1 MKKEYVK
8 NFVSKRI
15 VTMGNSLESGKTKA
29 DLAQLRRGVGKK
41 PGELPELWGMI
52 FKDLPEELMSKGS
65 EPSYAEWAIYTA
77 LTLFAIHQQGNLESV
92 HSNDDN
98 ARFGRAVRKLVHDE
112 DGEERIRFKLS
123 VVALSDDMA
132 ELSYRMKT
140 VTRLLSAESIK
151 LNYVDLA
158 DDLYTFQFE
167 SMADSVRL
175 KWAQDFYRMNKS
187 TEEGKENNNEE

>member
-1 MKKEYVK
+1 MKKESVK
-8 NFVSKRI
+8 NFVYKRI
-15 VTMGNSLESGKTKA
+15 TAMGNSLESGKTKA

-52 FKDLPEELMSKGS
+52 FKDLPEELMSKGN
-65 EPSYAEWAIYTA
+65 EPSFAEWAIYTA
-77 LTLFAIHQQGNLESV
+77 LTLFAIHQQGNSESV
-92 HSNDDN
+92 NSDDSD

-112 DGEERIRFKLS
+112 DSEERIRFKLG

-140 VTRLLSAESIK
+140 VIRLLNAENIK

-158 DDLYTFQFE
+158 ADLYAFQFE
-167 SMADSVRL
+167 SMTDSVRL